1 MATAVEG
8 VGSLQRSLTMN
19 DLVAFGVAAIMGE
32 GGFNLISQ
40 GVVQGGPKFP
50 LALGAIITLFQG
62 ASKVYSEAFKA
73 FPTNTAESDVVHAI
87 LGKETA
93 TFTAIAILAFNLIS
107 VSAILVLTSKT
118 ILPEAGWWSQIA
130 VALGL
135 LTAMTAFSLEGIH
148 LNKQAVLGA
157 SAGIV
162 ALLMLASGIGLAEGF
177 GGKGPG
183 PFVYPH
189 VLAKTPNFLKS
200 LLFFYFIL
208 AGFDDIIKFTDE
220 TKEPMR
226 DVPRSFYATNA
237 LCALLVIGVSYAYLH
252 VLTFKRDAQYHGQN
266 ALGLIVESA
275 FGANAGRAVYWIGA
289 FLMLVTSF
297 VSFLAVSRYVYSLA
311 DRADGHDERNPSAVR
326 RFLLWLRDLNEKKV
340 PWKAVLFTSGVI
352 AAATLVNQVD
362 FLVNASDFFLSL
374 VLIAVSS
381 AVTLMK
387 IKKGETPII
396 EGVTTAGF
404 VGLLSA
410 SFLV

>member
-8 VGSLQRSLTMN
+8 ASGLQRALTMN

-50 LALGAIITLFQG
+50 LALGGIAALFQG

-73 FPTNTAESDVVHAI
+73 FPTNTAESDVVHAV
-87 LGKETA
+87 LGRETA
-93 TFTAIAILAFNLIS
+93 IFTAIAILAFNLIS
-107 VSAILVLTSKT
+107 VSAILVLTAKN
-118 ILPEAGWWSQIA
+118 IAPEAGWWSQIA
-130 VALGL
+130 LALGL
-135 LTAMTAFSLEGIH
+135 LTVMTTFSLEGIQ
-148 LNKQAVLGA
+148 LNKQAVFGA

-177 GGKGPG
+177 SGKGPG
-183 PFVYPH
+183 PFIYPH

-208 AGFDDIIKFTDE
+208 AGFDDIIKFVDE

-226 DVPRSFYATNA
+226 DIPRSFYATNA

-252 VLTFKRDAQYHGQN
+252 VLTFKRDAHYHGQN

-275 FGANAGRAVYWIGA
+275 FGVGAGRAVYWIGI
-289 FLMLVTSF
+289 FLMLVTAF
-297 VSFLAVSRYVYSLA
+297 VSFLAVTRYVYSLA
-311 DRADGHDERNPSAVR
+311 DRVDGKEEKNPSAAR
-326 RFLLWLRDLNEKKV
+326 RFLLWLRELNEKKV
-340 PWKAVLFTSGVI
+340 PWRSVLFTGGVV
-352 AAATLVNQVD
+352 AAAALVNHVD

-374 VLIAVSS
+374 ILIAVSA
-381 AVTLMK
+381 AVTIMRA
-387 IKKGETPII
+387 KKGEMPIV
-396 EGVTTAGF
+396 EGLTTVGF